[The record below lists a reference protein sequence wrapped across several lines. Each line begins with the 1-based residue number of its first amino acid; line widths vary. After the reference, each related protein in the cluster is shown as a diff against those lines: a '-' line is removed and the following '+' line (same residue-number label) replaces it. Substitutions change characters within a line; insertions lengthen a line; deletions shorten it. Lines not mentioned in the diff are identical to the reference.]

1 MVINLGGYSV
11 VLTADRTLMSNYGG
25 GLFYGFIATA
35 PHKDFLF
42 SHPLLLFT
50 FVFKPVKVDR
60 HGRAQLAPHGLR
72 RIEAALIE
80 SGITSPE
87 EIIVSPPEKLEN
99 VVSEKTAVIGIT
111 ANDPLGKGPASTTV
125 AGETGVIHEEPYTAW
140 QFRKLVTSRIVQD
153 ARKRGAKVV
162 VGGPGAWQIDLD
174 VMKRYGIDFV
184 VDGEGEIVAPKLF
197 KKILDGE
204 NLETPAIIK
213 TRFDEYPNA
222 EQIPLLRGATVG
234 GVVEVSRGCGRGC
247 RFCTPTLRRLRHR
260 SMEDIIRDI
269 ETNIKFGQ
277 YDICLHAEDLLMY
290 GSYDYLV
297 KHDKVIGLISKA
309 LKLKGL
315 KSLGPSHIALVSV
328 ASSPKTAEAFSE
340 LITSRLNQR
349 WIAYQTGI
357 ETGSPRLIEMHMEKK
372 PYPYKPKEWPEV
384 VERAFAISADCKL
397 IPCATVIIN
406 LPKETEDDVIK
417 TIELLEKIRPYK
429 SFIAPLLFV
438 PIKKD
443 DTHKRMRLIEDA
455 KPWHIELYKT
465 IWRHNIK
472 WLKSLGFEYSA
483 KNSLL
488 TRVFIKAFIRYILAY
503 ANRVAEKFF
512 DEKLKG
518 LKSETYRLAEEEVF
532 KAVHF

>member
-1 MVINLGGYSV
+1 
-11 VLTADRTLMSNYGG
+11 
-25 GLFYGFIATA
+25 
-35 PHKDFLF
+35 
-42 SHPLLLFT
+42 
-50 FVFKPVKVDR
+50 
-60 HGRAQLAPHGLR
+60 
-72 RIEAALIE
+72 
-80 SGITSPE
+80 
-87 EIIVSPPEKLEN
+87 
-99 VVSEKTAVIGIT
+99 
-111 ANDPLGKGPASTTV
+111 
-125 AGETGVIHEEPYTAW
+125 
-140 QFRKLVTSRIVQD
+140 
-153 ARKRGAKVV
+153 
-162 VGGPGAWQIDLD
+162 
-174 VMKRYGIDFV
+174 
-184 VDGEGEIVAPKLF
+184 
-197 KKILDGE
+197 
-204 NLETPAIIK
+204 
-213 TRFDEYPNA
+213 
-222 EQIPLLRGATVG
+222 
-234 GVVEVSRGCGRGC
+234 
-247 RFCTPTLRRLRHR
+247 
-260 SMEDIIRDI
+260 
-269 ETNIKFGQ
+269 
-277 YDICLHAEDLLMY
+277 
-290 GSYDYLV
+290 
-297 KHDKVIGLISKA
+297 LISKA